1 MASGKVRK
9 DKQKIPTIAGRF
21 IDSILKIN
29 LSFCPKKKLFCC
41 KSKNFESSQNL
52 KSLKP
57 ISKIV
62 T

>member
-21 IDSILKIN
+21 IDSILKIY

-41 KSKNFESSQNL
+41 KSKNFESVSKFKIL
-52 KSLKP
+52 KTNK
-57 ISKIV
+57 
-62 T
+62 